1 MKVLVTKSSLYER
14 DELQEFFQDHSW
26 EPTFAEESKTM
37 YQMLSREDFD
47 TVLFNLSST
56 DDFAAIR
63 YINRNYPNIRVI
75 VSTDDRLVST
85 IRNVRAGKF
94 TVTGHLEKMN
104 LLEKLFPES
113 DTGETADTGKSEI
126 EEVRNIKINKRVKEK
141 L

>member
-1 MKVLVTKSSLYER
+1 
-14 DELQEFFQDHSW
+14 
-26 EPTFAEESKTM
+26 
-37 YQMLSREDFD
+37 MLSREDFD

-113 DTGETADTGKSEI
+113 DTGETAETGKSEI
-126 EEVRNIKINKRVKEK
+126 EEVRIIKINKRVKEK
-141 L
+141 S